1 MIFVSQTSSGERIEY
16 RDSKRWLWL
25 LSVLSPSAP
34 LIAALAIYFT
44 GNHIWAAAPLVFYFV
59 GVPLLDAFFGE
70 DTNNPPEEVVDLL
83 SQDTYYRILLFVS
96 IPVFYASFLG
106 AIIIVMTA
114 DMPLWA
120 DIVLITSAGVSSG
133 SGITV
138 GHELGHK
145 YNFINQ
151 LGSKIILAL
160 TGYGHFTIEHN
171 RGHHVLVA
179 TPEDPASAKMGE
191 SVFRFALR
199 EIPGAAVRGWELEK
213 ARLKKKGFGF
223 WHYRNDI
230 LQSYTITLSIS
241 TALIFAFGWVV
252 LPFFIWHHLGGW
264 MQLTFANYVEHYGL
278 LRGKK
283 ENGRYEPCEPHHSW
297 NTNHIVSNLML
308 FHLQR
313 HSDHHANPQRPY
325 QALRNFNELPRLP
338 SGYPGSY
345 VLATFPPLWFSIM
358 DKKVMAWADGD
369 VSKTNHIDGYKYPN
383 Q

>member
-16 RDSKRWLWL
+16 RDKKRWLWL

-34 LIAALAIYFT
+34 LLAALAIYTT
-44 GNHIWAAAPLVFYFV
+44 GNYIWAFAPMFFYFV
-59 GVPLLDAFFGE
+59 CVPLLDSFFGE
-70 DTNNPPEEVVDLL
+70 DTNNPPEEVVELL
-83 SQDTYYRILLFVS
+83 SQDTYYRALLFLS

-106 AIIIVMTA
+106 AIFIIMTT
-114 DMPLWA
+114 DMPIWA
-120 DIVLITSAGVSSG
+120 AVALILGAGTSSG

-151 LGSKIILAL
+151 CGSKIILAL

-171 RGHHVLVA
+171 RGHHILVA

-191 SVFRFALR
+191 TVYRFALR
-199 EIPGAAVRGWELEK
+199 EIPGTAVRGWELEN
-213 ARLKKKGFGF
+213 ARLEKKGIGF

-230 LQSYTITLSIS
+230 LQSYAITLAI
-241 TALIFAFGWVV
+241 ALPLILTFGWGA
-252 LPFFIWHHLGGW
+252 LPFILLHHFSGW

-278 LRGKK
+278 LRNKK
-283 ENGRYEPCEPHHSW
+283 DNGRYEPCEPHHSW

-313 HSDHHANPQRPY
+313 HSDHHANPLRPY
-325 QALRNFNELPRLP
+325 QALRNFDELPRLP

-345 VLATFPPLWFSIM
+345 LLATFPPLWFSVM
-358 DKKVMAWADGD
+358 DEKVMAWANCDIA
-369 VSKTNHIDGYKYPN
+369 KTNHLPN
-383 Q
+383 YTPTK